1 MHSVQISEQSKY
13 IKKDDNVKRNFS
25 ITGCKFEQWGSTI
38 PPISKKRTNTSLL
51 LTKHKKNNAYDVG
64 NPGSDLWQTYKFGG
78 IKPVKLL
85 ELNIEQKIVMNIMT
99 MN

>member
-1 MHSVQISEQSKY
+1 LNSEDQQFY
-13 IKKDDNVKRNFS
+13 LYQQNEE
-25 ITGCKFEQWGSTI
+25 T
-38 PPISKKRTNTSLL
+38 P
-51 LTKHKKNNAYDVG
+51 LTEHKKTNAYDVG
-64 NPGSDLWQTYKFGG
+64 NPGPDLWQIYEFGG